1 MLFRRLLLL
10 ALMATVLLVTVA
22 CRSDAQ
28 VTATPAASGVTPV
41 GTAPAPADPGRLVI
55 YSGRSEAL
63 VAPIIEQFREATGIQ
78 VDVRY
83 GSTSEMAATILEE
96 GRHSPADV
104 YYAQDPGALGAL
116 EAAGI
121 LAPLPQEILAR
132 VAPRFKATSGEWVGI
147 SGRARA
153 VVYNTD
159 RLSPADLP
167 PDLWGFTQPE
177 WNGRIGWAPTNGSF
191 QAMVT
196 GMRAIW
202 GEEQTREWLR
212 AMQANNP
219 VAYDRNTAIVTA
231 VAAGEVEVGF
241 TNHYYLYRYLEQ
253 EGEGFPA
260 RNYFLPE
267 GGPGSLVLVSG
278 AGILETAANRANA
291 ERLIDFLLSLPAQE
305 YFVSE
310 TFEYPV
316 IEGVTAAA
324 VLPPL
329 SELDAATMNINLN
342 DLADLEGTARLLS
355 DLGIL
360 P

>member
-1 MLFRRLLLL
+1 MLFRRSLML
-10 ALMATVLLVTVA
+10 AILAAALLVTAA
-22 CRSDAQ
+22 CRPGAQ
-28 VTATPAASGVTPV
+28 TTPTLPPTNATPV
-41 GTAPAPADPGRLVI
+41 GAPPTSVDSGRLLI

-63 VAPIIEQFREATGIQ
+63 VAPIIEQFSNETGIR
-78 VDVRY
+78 VEVRY

-104 YYAQDPGALGAL
+104 FYAQDPGALGAL
-116 EAAGI
+116 EVAGV
-121 LAPLPQEILAR
+121 LAPLPQQTLAQ
-132 VAPRFKATSGEWVGI
+132 VQPRFKAAGGQWVGI
-147 SGRARA
+147 SGRARV

-167 PDLWGFTQPE
+167 PDLWGYTEPE
-177 WNGRIGWAPTNGSF
+177 WNGRVGWAPTNGSF

-196 GMRAIW
+196 GMRAVW

-219 VAYDRNTAIVTA
+219 IAYDRNTAIVTA
-231 VAAGEVEVGF
+231 VAAGEVDVGF

-278 AGILETAANRANA
+278 AAILETAANRANA
-291 ERLIDFLLSLPAQE
+291 ERFIDFLLSLPAQE
-305 YFVSE
+305 YFVSA
-310 TFEYPV
+310 TYEYPV
-316 IEGVTAAA
+316 IDGVEAAA
-324 VLPPL
+324 VLPPFAELEAAAIDIDLNALDDLPGTAAML
-329 SELDAATMNINLN
+329 SE
-342 DLADLEGTARLLS
+342 
-355 DLGIL
+355 LGIL